1 MYYFSERASTNPWPT
16 WSGVLHGD
24 EIAFIFGEPLNR
36 SKNYDQVSIADSA
49 GTFWD
54 RFLAFNCVLNLKQYW
69 DLRAPKSYENTCFY
83 IFNQNFVLHLNYLGP
98 KVIHQIDSRARLR
111 SPRG

>member
-49 GTFWD
+49 GT
-54 RFLAFNCVLNLKQYW
+54 